1 MFRKLFREQFKRDPS
16 AHELLGY
23 DTMLLAATVTRS
35 TVNSDEVLEKFE
47 QLRQFRGGAGSVFLK
62 GDGNISRPIYI
73 NRLICPEPDGPA
85 KISYELTMPPER
97 QTDVT
102 PKQQPLW

>member
-1 MFRKLFREQFKRDPS
+1 MFRKLFREQFNRVPT

-23 DTMLLAATVTRS
+23 DTMLLAAAVTRS
-35 TVNSDEVLEKFE
+35 TVNSDEVLEKFD
-47 QLRQFRGGAGSVFLK
+47 QLRQFQGGAGSVFLK
-62 GDGNISRPIYI
+62 EEGNISRPIYI
-73 NRLICPEPDGPA
+73 NRLLYPKPAGPA

-102 PKQQPLW
+102 PKQPLW